1 MGHGCVHFELLSLH
15 SMSPLALFEMS
26 LVLVLASLHPFTLA
40 DSTGRQLDWQAAAL
54 LHWKSGLEDPM
65 AVGCLD
71 SWSNGTSPCNW
82 TGVACTNNATAPS
95 GRHGRSDAA
104 VTSILLRGCGL
115 SGRLD
120 GLIFADLAHLLQLD
134 LSNNRLSGDIPY
146 EIGMLHRLM
155 GLSLSQ
161 NGINGSIPVS
171 IGNLTGLKSLDLS
184 NNQITG
190 VIPASIGNLKGLQ
203 SLDLSYNIISGSI
216 PSTLWELTS
225 LESLSLATNGISGLL
240 PQELGLLF
248 NLRWLDLSRNNLRG
262 AIPKT
267 TIRKLHRLLGIN
279 LAYNCFSETFDHTI
293 QVRPRDYHTAP
304 WRGLTPCEAAHD
316 KHLAGFILLA
326 FILLSFI
333 CLVVWILTKI
343 CQRKKLTK
351 IISSKRNFGHMLS
364 IWNFDGKIAFQDI
377 LDATECFD
385 EKYCIGV
392 GGHGSVFRAELQGRG
407 VFAVKLFHA
416 GEDYIDEKTFHA
428 EIEVLTKIR
437 HRCIVRLYGYCSHAT
452 CKFLVYDL
460 IERGSLASNLQEEQ
474 LAEDLDWPK
483 RVAIV
488 KDTAQALSYLHHDYD
503 EPIIHRDI
511 KSSNILLDN
520 SFKPCV
526 SDFGMARKL
535 KHSCSSWSTIFA
547 GTCGYIAPE
556 LASTMVFTEKCDVY
570 SFGVVA
576 MEVVLGKHPGDL
588 LLPFFCRTEH
598 LTKLSD
604 ILDRRIAGPTSDE
617 EKDVILIVL
626 VAFACLQ
633 VCPKARPTMQQVYE
647 ALTNRSCVLK
657 PLAEVKLQDLHDLC
671 GTIKN
676 I

>member
-1 MGHGCVHFELLSLH
+1 
-15 SMSPLALFEMS
+15 MSFLALFEMS

-40 DSTGRQLDWQAAAL
+40 DSTGRHLEDRQAAAL
-54 LHWKSGLEDPM
+54 LHWKTGLEDPM

-146 EIGMLHRLM
+146 EIGML
-155 GLSLSQ
+155 
-161 NGINGSIPVS
+161 
-171 IGNLTGLKSLDLS
+171 TGLKSLDLC

-190 VIPASIGNLKGLQ
+190 VIPASIGNLKGLK
-203 SLDLSYNIISGSI
+203 SLVLSYNIISGSI
-216 PSTLWELTS
+216 PSALWELTS

-240 PQELGLLF
+240 PQELGHLV
-248 NLRWLDLSRNNLRG
+248 NLQWLDLSRNDLSG
-262 AIPKT
+262 PIPKAIT
-267 TIRKLHRLLGIN
+267 KLLRLLEIDLSVNFFSGRIDDTLGTLPLGIRVFI
-279 LAYNCFSETFDHTI
+279 YNNMDLCGDSDRWHGI
-293 QVRPRDYHTAP
+293 VR
-304 WRGLTPCEAAHD
+304 CEAPEIAAQD
-316 KHLAGFILLA
+316 NKHHLVSQKKNKHHLILAMLLA
-326 FILLSFI
+326 FAILSFI
-333 CLVVWILTKI
+333 CLVVGSLIKI
-343 CQRKKLTK
+343 RQRRKLTK
-351 IISSKRNFGHMLS
+351 ISSKRNFGDMLS

-377 LDATECFD
+377 LDATEYFD

-392 GGHGSVFRAELQGRG
+392 GGYGSVFRAELEGRG

-416 GEDYIDEKTFHA
+416 GEEYIDEKAFHA
-428 EIEVLTKIR
+428 EIQVLTKIR
-437 HRCIVRLYGYCSHAT
+437 HRCIVRLYGYCSHSR

-460 IERGSLASNLQEEQ
+460 MERGSIASNLQEEQ
-474 LAEDLDWPK
+474 LAKDLDWHK

-511 KSSNILLDN
+511 KSSNILLDSN
-520 SFKPCV
+520 FKPRV